1 MQRKKTPVFIE
12 IGQGDAH
19 HPSPRVIRDLKMPAL
34 APVRREAP
42 FEHLIHGLNDTDQ
55 MDAKAFGG
63 PQTDLFLIRDQPPI
77 RDKME
82 EILR

>member
-63 PQTDLFLIRDQPPI
+63 PQTDPFLIRDQPTI